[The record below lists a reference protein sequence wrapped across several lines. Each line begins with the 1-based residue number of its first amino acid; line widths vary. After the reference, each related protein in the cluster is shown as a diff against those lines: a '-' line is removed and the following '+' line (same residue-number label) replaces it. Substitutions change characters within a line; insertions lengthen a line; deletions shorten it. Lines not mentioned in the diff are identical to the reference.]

1 MNKNAEMI
9 SVVIISFNGMEFID
23 DCLRSTYDSL
33 AGREYE
39 IIVVDNGSS
48 DGTPDLIKANYAQ
61 SRLICN
67 ETNLG
72 FARAVNQ
79 GLDESRGE
87 FIFILNQDT
96 RIVDDA
102 IPKLVGRMI
111 YEDNIGT
118 IGPKFIGFD
127 GRLQST
133 ARSFP
138 RYRDLFF
145 EYTGLSRLF
154 PKSRIFSNWKMG
166 WFDHETERP
175 VDQPMGAALMIRRGV
190 LDKIGK
196 FDVGFGMFFNDVDF
210 CRRVKDAG
218 YVNLYYPEAVVRHYV
233 GGSTRRD
240 KSRMI
245 IESHRSMYRY
255 FKKYNRNLLSL
266 PCLYFMG
273 MVLFVSAYIRAGLQI
288 MFKKAT

>member
-1 MNKNAEMI
+1 MNENAGMI
-9 SVVIISFNGMEFID
+9 SVVIVSFNGMEFID

-33 AGREYE
+33 AGHECE
-39 IIVVDNGSS
+39 IIVIDNGSS
-48 DGTPDLIKANYAQ
+48 DGTPDLIKANYPQA
-61 SRLICN
+61 RLICN

-72 FARAVNQ
+72 FALAVNQ

-102 IPKLVGRMI
+102 TPKLAERMI
-111 YEDNIGT
+111 REESIGT
-118 IGPKFIGFD
+118 IGPKFIGFE

-145 EYTGLSRLF
+145 GYTGLSRLF
-154 PKSRIFSNWKMG
+154 PKSTIFSNWKMG

-175 VDQPMGAALMIRRGV
+175 VDQPMGAALMIRREV
-190 LDKIGK
+190 LKKVGK
-196 FDVGFGMFFNDVDF
+196 FDAGFGMFFNDVDF

-240 KSRMI
+240 KPRMI

-266 PCLYFMG
+266 PCLYFWG
-273 MVLFVSAYIRAGLQI
+273 LVLFISAYIRVGLQI
-288 MFKKAT
+288 LSRKVT